1 MNSLIGNQLY
11 EHSNIFLKEIHDSV
25 GGKEL
30 IFTIPNRNRR
40 LEPAHLQL
48 YIKNT
53 AYIPD
58 MWVPKDMRNKGVAT
72 ALLKA
77 AISVARSRG
86 VKKIELDNMT
96 GNGDKKPSTLYQRVG
111 FVYEQEGHPEMY
123 IDLSP

>member
-11 EHSNIFLKEIHDSV
+11 ENSNIFLKEIHTSH

-40 LEPAHLQL
+40 LEPARLQL

-53 AYIPD
+53 ACIPD
-58 MWVPKDMRNKGVAT
+58 MWVPKDMRNMGLAT
-72 ALLKA
+72 ELLLA

-96 GNGDKKPSTLYQRVG
+96 GNGNKKPSTLYERVG

-123 IDLSP
+123 LNL

>member
-11 EHSNIFLKEIHDSV
+11 ENSNIFLKEIKDSV
-25 GGKEL
+25 GGKDL
-30 IFTIPNRNRR
+30 IFTIPNKNRR

-53 AYIPD
+53 ACIPD
-58 MWVPKDMRNKGVAT
+58 MWVPKEMRNMGVAT
-72 ALLKA
+72 ALLVA

-96 GNGDKKPSTLYQRVG
+96 GNGNKKPSTLYERVG
-111 FVYEQEGHPEMY
+111 FVYEQEGYPEMY
-123 IDLSP
+123 LDLN